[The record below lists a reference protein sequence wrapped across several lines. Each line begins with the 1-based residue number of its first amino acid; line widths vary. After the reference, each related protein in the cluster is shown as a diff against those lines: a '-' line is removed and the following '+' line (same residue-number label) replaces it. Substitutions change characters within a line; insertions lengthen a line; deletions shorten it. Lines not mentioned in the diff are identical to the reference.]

1 MKIFRVKTI
10 MEEDFSK
17 YNGEGTDLRKAQLRM
32 LDILIAVDKICRK
45 HNIPYWLDYGTLLG
59 AVRHGG
65 FIPWDDDV
73 DISMMKDDYN
83 RFLAIAPKELSEQFA
98 IQNTNTEKYHYVPFT
113 KVIDKYSKVTVI
125 SKNQLQQKRKYQGL
139 WIDIFPVI
147 KGDVRYLNLV
157 EPLYVRCFHRIH
169 HFEPFNFKVLV
180 AYMLYPFVWVA
191 KQIICLQGLLGDK
204 EKIMEDFGVPETAPA
219 RQKFYSD
226 YLPIREIQ
234 FEGVSFPAPN
244 HTDKVLT
251 KEYGDYMQVP
261 PEDKRI
267 IHHAEITYL
276 K

>member
-1 MKIFRVKTI
+1 

-83 RFLAIAPKELSEQFA
+83 RFLAIAPKELPEQFA

-226 YLPIREIQ
+226 YFPTREIQ